1 MEQETEDDARR
12 AAPAV
17 PPWGHCFR
25 RTGSDEPAVIEL
37 TQIDT
42 KLFHLE
48 SSLTYV
54 GPTTVALPA
63 GLDAWEVGP
72 RSLPTSDL
80 TSVPGPLRWFV
91 SPYGLHTPAAL
102 VHDRLVGAEA
112 PDGFPRR
119 DADRLF
125 RDMLDALGVPL
136 LRRWLMWTA
145 VAYGTRWSAGG
156 LRRVGIVVWTV
167 LAAIGMVSLVVGLVT
182 LALPWLLVAAVL
194 PFPAALLWGR
204 QYGGGL
210 LAAASGPWLAG
221 PAIVAA
227 LGYGVYWVIER
238 VIPERRPPASPKEF

>member
-1 MEQETEDDARR
+1 MEQEAEDDARR

-37 TQIDT
+37 TQIDA

-63 GLDAWEVGP
+63 GLAAWEVGP

-112 PDGFPRR
+112 PAGFHRR

-167 LAAIGMVSLVVGLVT
+167 LAVIGMVSLVHRPGHVRP
-182 LALPWLLVAAVL
+182 AVAARRRGPPL
-194 PFPAALLWGR
+194 P
-204 QYGGGL
+204 
-210 LAAASGPWLAG
+210 
-221 PAIVAA
+221 
-227 LGYGVYWVIER
+227 
-238 VIPERRPPASPKEF
+238 RRPAVGSPVRRRAARRRQRAVAGRPRRRRGPRLRRLLGHRAR